1 MNSKKIRSYVFVAIA
16 PAVLTA
22 AGCATASSTTAMVSA
37 QVQQNRGLL
46 ALEQANTRQLTSQ
59 KASLQ
64 KQLSALTQR
73 RDQIQ
78 ARSQGQGDSSG
89 SGDELRQI
97 NQQIAALKAQLTSN

>member
-1 MNSKKIRSYVFVAIA
+1 MNFKKIRTTSLIAIA

-64 KQLSALTQR
+64 KQLTALTQR
-73 RDQIQ
+73 RDKI
-78 ARSQGQGDSSG
+78 QGQGDSSG
-89 SGDELRQI
+89 SRDELKQI
-97 NQQIAALKAQLTSN
+97 NQQIAALKAQIANE

>member
-1 MNSKKIRSYVFVAIA
+1 MNSKKIRSSLFVAIA

-97 NQQIAALKAQLTSN
+97 NAEIGKLNKMIANE

>member
-1 MNSKKIRSYVFVAIA
+1 MNFKKIRTTSLIAIA

-89 SGDELRQI
+89 SRDELKQI
-97 NQQIAALKAQLTSN
+97 NQQIAALKAQIANE

>member
-1 MNSKKIRSYVFVAIA
+1 MNFKKIRTTSLIAIA

-37 QVQQNRGLL
+37 QVQQNRVLL

-64 KQLSALTQR
+64 KQISALTQR

-78 ARSQGQGDSSG
+78 ARSQAQGDSSG

-97 NQQIAALKAQLTSN
+97 NAEIAKLNKMIANE